1 MELII
6 HTFKGEYANAVTP
19 LVLGHE
25 FSGKV
30 VAVGDEV
37 TKVKPG
43 DRVTSETTFDT
54 LWWNVYTAR
63 IKNII
68 YVKIDQVL
76 EQKLTVVWLTMY

>member
-1 MELII
+1 MQTQLL
-6 HTFKGEYANAVTP
+6 P
-19 LVLGHE
+19 LVLGQE

-54 LWWNVYTAR
+54 CVNVYTAR
-63 IKNII
+63 TKEYN
-68 YVKIDQVL
+68 L
-76 EQKLTVVWLTMY
+76 CENRSGMEQKLTVVWLIMY